1 MIAFLIELWLAKH
14 AHVDLR
20 RDLIRVLRCMLAI
33 PPADRLYISTEVIE
47 ELPSGKSNVLTERVR
62 IISPTEQHE
71 VVELQERFEP
81 LVAEQVEVIIDYR
94 VQKLVSCEHVLPDRV
109 SKVITTAIEQSID
122 CREVTLHFKQ
132 PILNACNTQVQPFH
146 HHLQR

>member
-20 RDLIRVLRCMLAI
+20 SDLIRVLHLMLAV
-33 PPADRLYISTEVIE
+33 PSADRLYIETEVIE
-47 ELPSGKSNVLTERVR
+47 KLPPGHSDVLAECARVV
-62 IISPTEQHE
+62 SPTQQHK

-94 VQKLVSCEHVLPDRV
+94 IEKLVRREHVLPHRIR
-109 SKVITTAIEQSID
+109 KVIPTAIEHPVD
-122 CREVTLHFKQ
+122 CREM
-132 PILNACNTQVQPFH
+132 
-146 HHLQR
+146 